1 MSDENIQTM
10 VQGVIKKNK
19 EYIGLRE
26 KLSVILENIR
36 GEAGAEEVA
45 EEVADK
51 KEYHGLLEKVDYN
64 IDHLVDIIFI
74 YYNTTDPR
82 NSLTASWKEI
92 TQKFDDLEKET
103 ILYRLRNNPIPVSD
117 SCFDLSAK
125 FFTHGSE
132 DINPLVHEEEG
143 LDPLRETP

>member
-1 MSDENIQTM
+1 MSKENIQTM
-10 VQGVIKKNK
+10 VQGVSKKNK

-26 KLSVILENIR
+26 KLRVILEKIR
-36 GEAGAEEVA
+36 GEEGAEEVA

-51 KEYHGLLEKVDYN
+51 KDYHELLEKVDYN

-74 YYNTTDPR
+74 YYNTTGTR

-92 TQKFDDLEKET
+92 TKDFNKLKKDT
-103 ILYRLRNNPIPVSD
+103 ILYRLKHDPIPLSD

-132 DINPLVHEEEG
+132 DINSLIHEEEG
-143 LDPLRETP
+143 LDSLDETP